1 MCNVLKKKSNGS
13 IVSLVTSITD
23 RFVEHLPMFKT
34 LEHILDTKKKKR
46 YMSPR
51 LQISL
56 TAV

>member
-34 LEHILDTKKKKR
+34 LEHILDTKKKR